1 MSDRCK
7 VTISSFA
14 LLAFLQTSVAVK
26 NHVMVAIPKAHLHNQ
41 TTVGMSSL
49 VQANADMK
57 MVLCGYLLQQASK
70 SCHEGVP
77 DTPHHPQNSP
87 GSPRVLRHE
96 LPVMDHMSN
105 MSHAIGLVKGTLR
118 QLGKRRSTITMKGP

>member
-7 VTISSFA
+7 VIISIFA
-14 LLAFLQTSVAVK
+14 LLTFLQTSVAVK
-26 NHVMVAIPKAHLHNQ
+26 NHVMVAIPKAHLHNH
-41 TTVGMSSL
+41 TTV
-49 VQANADMK
+49 ACPAWYRHADMK

-118 QLGKRRSTITMKGP
+118 ELGKRRSTITMKGP